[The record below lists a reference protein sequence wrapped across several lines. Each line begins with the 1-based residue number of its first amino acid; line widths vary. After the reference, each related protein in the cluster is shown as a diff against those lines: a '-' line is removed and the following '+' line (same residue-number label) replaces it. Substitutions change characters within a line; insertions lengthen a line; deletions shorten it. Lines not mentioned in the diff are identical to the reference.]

1 MRRDSSAFRIARA
14 AALLLSVVGAM
25 ISLGAS
31 GAFGQEKPNGPRPP
45 AGYFP
50 REDLVVFAEFDGLD
64 AHAEAWKKTAAYRL
78 LNETSTGAMLERVSV
93 QLADRAFR
101 ARPGGAMTG
110 AQWLDLVMHGFRS
123 GFAFGINHPG
133 PPGKPTCIGLV
144 LRVPGH
150 PGL

>member
-14 AALLLSVVGAM
+14 AALLLSVGGAL

-31 GAFGQEKPNGPRPP
+31 GAFGQDEPAGPRPL

-78 LNETSTGAMLERVSV
+78 LNETSTGAMLEQVAI

-101 ARPGGAMTG
+101 ARPGG
-110 AQWLDLVMHGFRS
+110 R
-123 GFAFGINHPG
+123 
-133 PPGKPTCIGLV
+133 
-144 LRVPGH
+144 R
-150 PGL
+150 

>member
-1 MRRDSSAFRIARA
+1 
-14 AALLLSVVGAM
+14 M

-31 GAFGQEKPNGPRPP
+31 GASGQDEPAGPRPP

-78 LNETSTGAMLERVSV
+78 LNETSTGAMLEQVAL

-101 ARPGGAMTG
+101 ATPGGA
-110 AQWLDLVMHGFRS
+110 R
-123 GFAFGINHPG
+123 
-133 PPGKPTCIGLV
+133 
-144 LRVPGH
+144 
-150 PGL
+150 